1 MTCGIILGSVHK
13 DNSGLENPVPLLLLL
28 LSSWLLLRLLLIS
41 LSLFSWMLVFRC
53 YIESKHRSEP
63 YLIGKG
69 EGAFDI
75 CK

>member
-13 DNSGLENPVPLLLLL
+13 DNSGLENPMPLLLLL

-41 LSLFSWMLVFRC
+41 LSLFSWMLASKC
-53 YIESKHRSEP
+53 YIESKHRSES